1 MEEEIIYKVEVEG
14 IQSIEN
20 LTKANKEL
28 REERKKLDLQT
39 DSGRARVAEINK
51 ELDKNNDI
59 IKQNTSALEK
69 QRLNVGNYKN
79 DIVKAA
85 QETKVFGVSVN
96 DASGKVASFANPVT
110 AIVGLFGALVGAYL
124 SSAAGARDLESAQT
138 SLTSNFKFLS
148 NELAILV
155 GADGKGGGLLTNL
168 ADAFNKTF
176 FGIEGLTRGVIART
190 ATNTLKEIEILE
202 LDSRAVAKRALDQA
216 ETLRRLR
223 DDDNKSFKER
233 IEAAKQVEGFINVRE
248 KVLVNTQQQRLTSL
262 KILLAQD
269 SANLNLQKEI
279 KQVQL
284 EIADI
289 QEDSQGKRTEAL
301 NGLNALQK
309 QYNQQLADQRS
320 LDKLSQE
327 EANIEELTT
336 QQLHQETKIQLTTSF
351 EQANENVKRSF
362 AAREVENRKKQNAFI
377 VEDERIKES
386 QLESLRNQGLAAA
399 YSIFG
404 KYKTA
409 QIGLSLISTYFS
421 AQKAFESQFLPV
433 ATVGS
438 PLRGNI
444 AAGVAIIQG
453 LARTN
458 EIRKAQGFA
467 SGGLTGTKIE
477 RGMGININRSNGD
490 NMLATVRTG
499 EVILN
504 ERQQA
509 ALGGARTF
517 QRIGVP
523 GFATGGIVQ
532 SASQRSDSISYQLQL
547 YDAISRIQPVVTVQ
561 DINTGQNRVSVIE
574 NRAQF
579 V

>member
-1 MEEEIIYKVEVEG
+1 M
-14 IQSIEN
+14 
-20 LTKANKEL
+20 
-28 REERKKLDLQT
+28 
-39 DSGRARVAEINK
+39 
-51 ELDKNNDI
+51 
-59 IKQNTSALEK
+59 
-69 QRLNVGNYKN
+69 
-79 DIVKAA
+79 
-85 QETKVFGVSVN
+85 
-96 DASGKVASFANPVT
+96 
-110 AIVGLFGALVGAYL
+110 
-124 SSAAGARDLESAQT
+124 
-138 SLTSNFKFLS
+138 
-148 NELAILV
+148 
-155 GADGKGGGLLTNL
+155 
-168 ADAFNKTF
+168 
-176 FGIEGLTRGVIART
+176 
-190 ATNTLKEIEILE
+190 
-202 LDSRAVAKRALDQA
+202 
-216 ETLRRLR
+216 
-223 DDDNKSFKER
+223 
-233 IEAAKQVEGFINVRE
+233 
-248 KVLVNTQQQRLTSL
+248 
-262 KILLAQD
+262 
-269 SANLNLQKEI
+269 
-279 KQVQL
+279 
-284 EIADI
+284 
-289 QEDSQGKRTEAL
+289 
-301 NGLNALQK
+301 
-309 QYNQQLADQRS
+309 
-320 LDKLSQE
+320 
-327 EANIEELTT
+327 
-336 QQLHQETKIQLTTSF
+336 
-351 EQANENVKRSF
+351 
-362 AAREVENRKKQNAFI
+362 
-377 VEDERIKES
+377 
-386 QLESLRNQGLAAA
+386 RNQGLAAA

-438 PLRGNI
+438 PLRGI
-444 AAGVAIIQG
+444 TAAGVAIIQG